1 MIEIVKLAQ
10 ETDFNTLRIVKERV
24 NNKVYGISEYRH
36 GRIGI
41 SLNSEFKQWDLR
53 VEADKNDI
61 TYAFPDLRAISLDN
75 GVNEFKEVVKEY
87 ELE

>member
-10 ETDFNTLRIVKERV
+10 ETDFNTLRIVKDRV
-24 NNKVYGISEYRH
+24 NNKVYGIAEYRH

-41 SLNSEFKQWDLR
+41 SLNSDFNDWDLR
-53 VEADKNDI
+53 IEADINDI
-61 TYAFPDLRAISLDN
+61 TYAFPDLRNIPLDN
-75 GVNEFKEVVKEY
+75 GVNEFKKVVKEY